1 MSPTS
6 YHCSTPP
13 VIVPAGGPDG
23 RTAAPG
29 GRRVSEVPARGVDNL
44 TTAPFD
50 ALMSLFSSRRER
62 RLWAWT
68 LLVVVAIYST
78 LGLAWTL
85 AGALRDSG
93 LLDRSL
99 PVLMFLMGMVLV
111 GATIVTRGL
120 KVRPGGVEIA
130 VALGVAT
137 AYFMVF
143 VRIAILEERTHLIEY
158 SVVAGLIHEALTE
171 RASQGSPRSPA
182 GPARLPGRGADRRA
196 GRGHPGVS
204 PESRVRPAGHAVQ
217 RAGGRDGG
225 CGGRGAGMGAAA
237 DKQVPP
243 LAAESV
249 HRDQQDDQSARC
261 VDSNVARP
269 SRAMASLT
277 KGAVPAR

>member
-1 MSPTS
+1 
-6 YHCSTPP
+6 
-13 VIVPAGGPDG
+13 
-23 RTAAPG
+23 
-29 GRRVSEVPARGVDNL
+29 
-44 TTAPFD
+44 
-50 ALMSLFSSRRER
+50 MSLFSSRRER

-120 KVRPGGVEIA
+120 KVRPGGVEVA

-171 RASQGSPRSPA
+171 RASQGRRVPLPALLAFLAAALIGVLDEGIQAFLPSRVFDPQDMLFNVLAAAMAVAAGAALAWARRRTSRSRRSPQ
-182 GPARLPGRGADRRA
+182 
-196 GRGHPGVS
+196 
-204 PESRVRPAGHAVQ
+204 SRSIATNRTTKA
-217 RAGGRDGG
+217 
-225 CGGRGAGMGAAA
+225 
-237 DKQVPP
+237 
-243 LAAESV
+243 LAAWIQTWIG
-249 HRDQQDDQSARC
+249 HRGPWR
-261 VDSNVARP
+261 R
-269 SRAMASLT
+269 
-277 KGAVPAR
+277 